1 VDVMRVKA
9 FKVRV
14 PAQGST
20 DSSQVSTSFHRLENV
35 EKTTPLPVSSWNCD
49 GEIIEEPNID
59 VR

>member
-1 VDVMRVKA
+1 MKA